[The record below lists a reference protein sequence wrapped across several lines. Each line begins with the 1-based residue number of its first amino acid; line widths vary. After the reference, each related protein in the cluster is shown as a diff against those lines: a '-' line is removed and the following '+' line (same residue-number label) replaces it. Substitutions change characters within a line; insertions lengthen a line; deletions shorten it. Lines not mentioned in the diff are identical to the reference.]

1 MLFQRRRR
9 ARSHVAGDADFERDL
24 ALTQILHQPQIFD
37 SADAMADALGANF
50 QGVPDAFRTA
60 RFTGMASEPQSAL
73 AGLQIEIAEPL
84 PRALLFE
91 SAQADGHYALAL
103 PRGGEFE
110 NGPRGIHTPLT
121 RRIENPADSQGR
133 ASSFAGQRVEH
144 RGQVLLLPENDS
156 GG

>member
-24 ALTQILHQPQIFD
+24 AFTQILHQPQ
-37 SADAMADALGANF
+37 
-50 QGVPDAFRTA
+50 T
-60 RFTGMASEPQSAL
+60 AL

-84 PRALLFE
+84 LRALLFE
-91 SAQADGHYALAL
+91 SAEADGHYALAL